1 MASLFLRSLIKKL
14 ILRNLKK
21 SFQQPENIVFIF
33 RYEDDRAS
41 KEIVGVSLSSHLRMG
56 KFIFKLRN
64 KTLSNFED
72 QICAKQNQPEV
83 LVHCEGELW
92 PMQT

>member
-1 MASLFLRSLIKKL
+1 MTELQRRLW
-14 ILRNLKK
+14 
-21 SFQQPENIVFIF
+21 
-33 RYEDDRAS
+33 
-41 KEIVGVSLSSHLRMG
+41 GVSLSSHLQMA

-83 LVHCEGELW
+83 LVHFEEELW
-92 PMQT
+92 PMKT